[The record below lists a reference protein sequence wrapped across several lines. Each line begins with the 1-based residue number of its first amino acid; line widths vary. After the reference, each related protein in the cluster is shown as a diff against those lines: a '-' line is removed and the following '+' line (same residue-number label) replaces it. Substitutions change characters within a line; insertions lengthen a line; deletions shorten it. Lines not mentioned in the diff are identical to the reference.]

1 MGPEDTEEQ
10 VPQGD
15 AQPAGEPTAPV
26 EQSPVS
32 GQPAAA
38 PAPQQ
43 PTPQQVQ
50 MAQQAQLQTA
60 KISHLS
66 QIGQMV
72 LGAMGKDVNY
82 SIDPQT
88 GQTVTSVTPQKPGE
102 LFRRILAGALVGGA
116 VGGQDAR
123 AAGGSPLAG
132 AVGGA
137 GAAQAQLQQQD
148 QQKQADAQQ
157 QFKNQQTAAKAQED
171 QTEGDLNQQLQKAQI
186 AHANLGTL
194 QLNQLTQGKDYDIH
208 VQHADAGKAN
218 VAPYI
223 DAGLKP
229 VFDSIPEADM
239 QKTIQSNPGASA
251 LDWEPTGTHETV
263 DPDGTHHYQYTY
275 SAFDPKGKVP
285 LSDQTLSAWK
295 KDGFLDSLGS
305 NAADVL
311 QPDKQLD
318 ASQFIA
324 LKNKHTQYQIQQ
336 ETDRQHTQKIAMDA
350 ATLADKQAQTAQH
363 IAAAGASDARAHT
376 TLRAGRAAQTGQV
389 ADAAADVADPNNT
402 DDRIGRA
409 AKNIMAGND
418 TIDTVAKGMGKE
430 SAKFRQD
437 VQDRVLKLAGGTYD
451 FEGQRQE
458 AREFGSVPVQTK
470 LKANTTLTGSD
481 GKSGLLSEL
490 QQEAH
495 KANITSIPAL
505 NDVQAWSRIQSG
517 NPEGVTLHQLMNDIA
532 EQYGSIFAQGG
543 ATSDAKIK
551 LAQENFPKNFNT
563 GQIDEAVRAAR
574 IALGD
579 RMRVY
584 ADHNRFVRSHYG
596 ASIPVQVQD
605 DQGRVA
611 PTTMDQVDGIL
622 ARHPNWK
629 RAN

>member
-38 PAPQQ
+38 PAPQPVQQ

-60 KISHLS
+60 RTSHLS

-137 GAAQAQLQQQD
+137 GAAQAQMQQQD
-148 QQKQADAQQ
+148 QQKQANAQQ
-157 QFKNQQTAAKAQED
+157 QFKNQQAAAKDQED

-194 QLNQLTQGKDYDIH
+194 QLNQLTQGKDYDVH

-285 LSDQTLSAWK
+285 MAQTTLTAWK

-305 NAADVL
+305 NADVL
-311 QPDKQLD
+311 QPDKQLT
-318 ASQFIA
+318 ASEFIA

-336 ETDRQHTQKIAMDA
+336 ETDRQHTQAVAMDA
-350 ATLADKQAQTAQH
+350 AKLANVQAQAAQHQASADKSHTA
-363 IAAAGASDARAHT
+363 
-376 TLRAGRAAQTGQV
+376 LRTGRAAQTGQV

-458 AREFGSVPVQTK
+458 AKEYNSVPVQTK
-470 LKANTTLTGSD
+470 IKANTTLTGSD

-596 ASIPVQVQD
+596 ASIPVRIQD
-605 DQGRVA
+605 DTGHFGN
-611 PTTMDQVDGIL
+611 TTMDKVDGLL
-622 ARHPNWK
+622 AQNPKWK